1 LAQVLP
7 AKFAQRF
14 FTLIRLSHR
23 TLPDQ
28 GLTMVSALVGIAT
41 VTLFW
46 QTLGSNVDKPGEPVK
61 PEVVI
66 PGEWLMDKA
75 QHFLFLPLSVP
86 ADVPIAQ
93 CKVMSNGDSL
103 LVVVT
108 EKPQEEP
115 DTNALKKYKLVIEA
129 IKSETNHDESLL
141 QEKLK
146 SWIETEDDD
155 EVKVH
160 IQAAM
165 DSLVKVQQ
173 GKSAAAHKTI
183 SVPLGAAKSKNAVGA
198 QKHTAAKSASFLQNK
213 QVHHHHTARVIKES
227 FAVEIPYPI
236 GSERIAL
243 VRTNPTTLMVAMPLE
258 RKSMA
263 AKGISTGGKAF
274 NRVPT
279 FNNVGQWLAGPKMD
293 LSKVVVGLSLD
304 MAVNRVGLSP
314 LSDD

>member
-1 LAQVLP
+1 
-7 AKFAQRF
+7 
-14 FTLIRLSHR
+14 LSHR
-23 TLPDQ
+23 TLLDQ

-46 QTLGSNVDKPGEPVK
+46 QTLGANVDKQRKPGEPVK

-66 PGEWLMDKA
+66 PGEWLMDAA

-129 IKSETNHDESLL
+129 IKGETMHDEALL
-141 QEKLK
+141 QEKLN

-160 IQAAM
+160 IQAAI
-165 DSLVKVQQ
+165 DSLVKVKQA
-173 GKSAAAHKTI
+173 KSAASHKAI

-198 QKHTAAKSASFLQNK
+198 AEKSASFLQNK

-236 GSERIAL
+236 ASERIAL
-243 VRTNPTTLMVAMPLE
+243 LRTNPTTLMVAMPLE

-263 AKGISTGGKAF
+263 ANGISTGGKAF

-279 FNNVGQWLAGPKMD
+279 FNNVGKWIAGPKME
-293 LSKVVVGLSLD
+293 LTQVVAGLSLD